1 MERKIFVENALDML
15 AAAAMGRLE
24 DGDGKRNESIANSA
38 CPSLPETVMQS
49 ASRQLVEV
57 CKEQLKKTHAA
68 LESEL
73 LSDAKKETVKMLEVV
88 EKAGKAGE
96 IKDELTSLS
105 SCGESSIAQTAAGV
119 LAKLA

>member
-1 MERKIFVENALDML
+1 MERKIFVENALDTL

-38 CPSLPETVMQS
+38 CSSLPETVMQS

-73 LSDAKKETVKMLEVV
+73 LSDAKKEKMLEVV